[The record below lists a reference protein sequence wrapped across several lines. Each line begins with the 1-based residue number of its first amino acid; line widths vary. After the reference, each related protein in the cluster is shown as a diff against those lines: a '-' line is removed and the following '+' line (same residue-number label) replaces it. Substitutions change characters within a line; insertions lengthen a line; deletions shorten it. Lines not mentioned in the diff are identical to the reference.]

1 MIVKFCGIRREEDVE
16 YCNILRPTMIGLIFA
31 NSPRKVEKDVAK
43 RLLAMKNPSIKSVG
57 VFKNQN
63 YSEVLSI
70 SKDLQLDFIQLHS
83 SESIEFIT
91 YLKSQGFKI
100 IKAVEVENMD
110 DIERS
115 KIYKDIA
122 DFILLDRPKGKDVDI
137 IKLAKNAD
145 FDFIIAGGITPEN
158 IEKYL
163 ALNPLG
169 VDVSSG
175 IETNGFKDFNK
186 MKTIM
191 EKLTKCKVGEVKN
204 G

>member
-16 YCNILRPTMIGLIFA
+16 YCNILSPTMIGLIFA
-31 NSPRKVEKDVAK
+31 DSPRKVEKDTAK

-57 VFKNQN
+57 VFKNQTL
-63 YSEVLSI
+63 SEVLSI
-70 SKDLQLDFIQLHS
+70 SKDLKLDFIQLHGN
-83 SESIEFIT
+83 ESIEFIT

-100 IKAVEVENMD
+100 IKAVEVEKVN

-115 KIYKDIA
+115 KIYKDIV
-122 DFILLDRPKGKDVDI
+122 DFILLDRPKGKEIDI
-137 IKLAKNAD
+137 VQLAKNAD
-145 FDFIIAGGITPEN
+145 FDFIVAGGITPEN

-169 VDVSSG
+169 IDISSG

-186 MKTIM
+186 MKTII
-191 EKLTKCKVGEVKN
+191 EKLTKYKVGEVKN